1 MTHQEFT
8 ERVNLNVGAYY
19 FDKVIH
25 PDYMRSNLDKDAWC
39 KLWKKNGG
47 YQRAL
52 DWEIMQKNALLM
64 TNEKNEKNIQILR
77 TERAEL
83 INENTALLERNKE
96 LCQKVIELKEA
107 SVKMTAEIEQLIEI
121 SETYSSAELRQLV
134 IDKIGFKAYIA
145 YKIEHDKNIWAMD
158 KEELIKTLTA

>member
-8 ERVNLNVGAYY
+8 ERVNLNVSPYY
-19 FDKVIH
+19 FDHYVH
-25 PDYMRSNLDKDAWC
+25 PVYMKSELDKDAWC
-39 KLWKKNGG
+39 KLWKRNGG
-47 YQRAL
+47 YQQAY
-52 DWEIMQKNALLM
+52 DWERMMRTSCSDAIDKHVKRIDDLNKKIEELERE
-64 TNEKNEKNIQILR
+64 NRELR
-77 TERAEL
+77 TRNNEL
-83 INENTALLERNKE
+83 EEESKN
-96 LCQKVIELKEA
+96 
-107 SVKMTAEIEQLIEI
+107 MTSEIEQLIEI